1 MLWLISENVLFALFK
16 IILLPFLV
24 IELIVSAFLAIVL
37 DILDMLK
44 INIVPER
51 LEQYA
56 YKRYKEVFGDKV
68 VERRIKRIPRITCYI
83 VKGLITEWITL

>member
-1 MLWLISENVLFALFK
+1 MLWLISANVLFALFK

-37 DILDMLK
+37 DILDMIK

-83 VKGLITEWITL
+83 VKGLITDWITL